1 MPYIFP
7 GPIYEGLIR
16 LTHIRDE
23 YNINEMVLNILKEE
37 LRKHGLMKEVA
48 DCLHTKIYHGQKFLM
63 CHDCGMKFESDMM
76 VSLLQRQAAEN
87 IRKKC
92 KHPDWE
98 RDAEGHP
105 LKCKVCGAGYGIVM
119 LEEPS

>member
-1 MPYIFP
+1 MPYIWP
-7 GPIYEGLIR
+7 KPIFECLIR
-16 LTHIRDE
+16 LTPIRGE
-23 YNINEMVLNILKEE
+23 YDLNEMVINILKEE
-37 LRKHGLMKEVA
+37 FRRHGLMKEVD
-48 DCLHTKIYHGQKFLM
+48 DCLHINIYHGTKFLM
-63 CHDCGMKFESDMM
+63 CINCGMKFESDMM